1 MIERLLKREYAL
13 DLKRIGTRDALELNP
28 KYALSLQEM
37 EDGIREVLSPE
48 HSELFFS
55 LKQTNSEEDCLIVMT
70 AICGSEL
77 GSRLA
82 TACSASDWTI
92 TVTRFYCGL
101 ISFADAVGTNL
112 VRWKEKL
119 APYGSQKIESAM
131 WKNPGNALFVYP
143 TRI

>member
-77 GSRLA
+77 A
-82 TACSASDWTI
+82 H
-92 TVTRFYCGL
+92 V
-101 ISFADAVGTNL
+101 
-112 VRWKEKL
+112 
-119 APYGSQKIESAM
+119 
-131 WKNPGNALFVYP
+131 
-143 TRI
+143 